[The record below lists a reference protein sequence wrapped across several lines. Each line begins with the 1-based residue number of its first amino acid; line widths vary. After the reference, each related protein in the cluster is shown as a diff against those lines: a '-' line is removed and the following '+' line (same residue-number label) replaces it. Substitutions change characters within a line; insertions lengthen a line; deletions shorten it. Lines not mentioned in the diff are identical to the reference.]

1 MKAALLSLLCFAFVA
16 APLRAQQP
24 RPSPSPKAKATPSY
38 SDEDLD
44 RKAGRPPVAPGD
56 KARTPQ
62 ASTPP
67 PEAGEAEVQRVNE
80 AESAVPEDIPVQ
92 RVNEGGEGGGADG
105 KGWAERAQALRD
117 AVAEAERR
125 VQELD
130 SRAQELLWQY
140 LQSTDTNE
148 ILSLKAEQ
156 QEILDQL
163 PEARKAVDEA
173 RKALEDFEREAA
185 RAGVPPGELR
195 EKKKP

>member
-24 RPSPSPKAKATPSY
+24 RPSPSPKGKATPSY

-67 PEAGEAEVQRVNE
+67 PEAGEPDVHGVTETE
-80 AESAVPEDIPVQ
+80 GFVPEDIPVV
-92 RVNEGGEGGGADG
+92 RVNESGDGGGAG
-105 KGWAERAQALRD
+105 GTWAERAQALRD

-156 QEILDQL
+156 QEVLDQL